1 MERNDE
7 LQARWGQAAIDAL
20 DQAVGKITR
29 VECYADGIYYIG
41 AHKEDSAS
49 CFAAEYYVV
58 ENDTKIISAQAKA
71 YGTPIEGCS
80 DLLLFQAE
88 VEGKGFKIIEF
99 ELARYRVANHIPLDP
114 LESPYDIALFAAED
128 YPDYFGPYPAPTV
141 TPFGNLLRYIS
152 LENGIIWMETD
163 GEGWALALSYPIW
176 ASDLTPLA
184 IALGKQTE
192 RDAALGIEKTMGYLF
207 FSERDSCIPLFEL
220 LVDHPALQKAAMDHT
235 FARIHSQPSE
245 GRVLQAPGLDELGHA
260 LLHIAAGQPLRS
272 LTDSLHG
279 GHHDLIVAHGIHPG
293 DLEPFVLLLGLLLGL
308 PLRFPLCLSGLI
320 NR

>member
-88 VEGKGFKIIEF
+88 VEGKGFEIIEF

-220 LVDHPALQKAAMDHT
+220 LVDHPALQKAEIID
-235 FARIHSQPSE
+235 FAALMNAIWVYHPQYAITAN
-245 GRVLQAPGLDELGHA
+245 VLEQLGANDFLFSLLTALCPEKAPA
-260 LLHIAAGQPLRS
+260 
-272 LTDSLHG
+272 
-279 GHHDLIVAHGIHPG
+279 
-293 DLEPFVLLLGLLLGL
+293 EPVISVENMISYRPETGTKFIRL
-308 PLRFPLCLSGLI
+308 
-320 NR
+320 